1 MKSDCIRLDY
11 ALTLTESE
19 TVNEIVQNMTGFDLD
34 LVTKEQLHP
43 NMRDRA
49 SSAVSFTPEPQEV
62 KLTLNNYVQTFCSLR
77 LIFYQHN

>member
-1 MKSDCIRLDY
+1 MICV
-11 ALTLTESE
+11 LTLTESE

-62 KLTLNNYVQTFCSLR
+62 KLTLNNYVQTFCSLIR